1 MLQIEN
7 AFFDLA
13 EESNRNCL
21 VICDRGAMDASA
33 FISKDQ
39 WEHILAKNSL
49 DEVEIRDNRYHQVS
63 LMPIRPTQF
72 FGQLEQRSLGTFGQ
86 MVSETPILNKMRTH
100 QTTLQELPSWS
111 Y

>member
-13 EESNRNCL
+13 EESNRHCL

-39 WEHILAKNSL
+39 WEHILAKNGL
-49 DEVEIRDNRYHQVS
+49 DEVEIRDNRYNQVFN
-63 LMPIRPTQF
+63 LDNVAQ
-72 FGQLEQRSLGTFGQ
+72 
-86 MVSETPILNKMRTH
+86 N
-100 QTTLQELPSWS
+100 LQ
-111 Y
+111 